1 MRKVLL
7 IIIGLLIQQLAI
19 AQNLIFKDA
28 DFKNAVLNYEPRI
41 DLNQDGEIQSN
52 EADSVTILNLMKKNI
67 HSMEDAYLFP
77 NLIELALTTNEI
89 AEVKLMGHMQLKRFY
104 CAGNKV
110 TYAEVK
116 NMPQLERLW
125 MNYNQI
131 DTIILANLPK
141 LSSLSLEW
149 NKLTVIDLSPFP
161 LLNYV
166 WLSNNLLTQIDIT
179 HNPAL
184 VQLKA
189 HKNQLLELD
198 IRSNTKLEPHFLY
211 VDSSVK
217 LITTSSQQKAIE
229 QRGIG
234 EVIYEKRH

>member
-89 AEVKLMGHMQLKRFY
+89 AEVKLIGLMQLKRFS
-104 CAGNKV
+104 CAANKV

-125 MNYNQI
+125 MNFNQI
-131 DTIILANLPK
+131 DTIILDSLPK
-141 LSSLSLEW
+141 LKSLALEG
-149 NKLTVIDLSPFP
+149 NKLTNINLSPFP
-161 LLNYV
+161 LLENIG
-166 WLSNNLLTQIDIT
+166 LSDNQLKKIDIT
-179 HNPAL
+179 QNLELIQLMIADNPL
-184 VQLKA
+184 I
-189 HKNQLLELD
+189 ELD
-198 IRSNTKLEPHFLY
+198 IRSNTKLKTHILY

-229 QRGIG
+229 QRGLG
-234 EVIYEKRH
+234 VTFSE